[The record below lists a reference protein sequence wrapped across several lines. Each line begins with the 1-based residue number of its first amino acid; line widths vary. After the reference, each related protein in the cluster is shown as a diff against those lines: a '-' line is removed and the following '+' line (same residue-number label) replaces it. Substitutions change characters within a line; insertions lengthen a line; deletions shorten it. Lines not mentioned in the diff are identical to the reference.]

1 MANAPSSPA
10 ASLIADQY
18 AVDIARPYPAM
29 AGLAA
34 FPVIDQ
40 RTGRTDLMAAQVQRH
55 LPPRPWALQA
65 LAVPVEGLL
74 TPLAHGSAPA
84 PGGAEAYYVVHE
96 APPGPSLQARLRP
109 WPEAELLEH
118 VVRPV
123 ALVLDQL
130 QTRGVTHRG
139 IRLDNV
145 FQAHP
150 GHPVVVGPAW
160 ATPPAMAQPALFEPP
175 YSIMCLPAGRG
186 DGTIADDVYA
196 LGVVLL
202 CLALGRVPLA
212 HLDDTAIL
220 RRKLELGSFA
230 ALAGEERLPSAI
242 ADLVRGMLAED
253 PEHRPPPSLLLDPA
267 SARGRRVAARP
278 PRRAQRPLSV
288 AGLDVWGARAL
299 AYAAAINPEQG
310 MAALRDG
317 SVVQWLRRGVGDA
330 LLGARL
336 EDLIRHRAL
345 NAPAEDPHGDA
356 MLLARA
362 IAILDPLAPM
372 CWRGMVL
379 WPDGI
384 GTALAAAR
392 DPKAD
397 ADAAARVEE
406 IVALEVAA
414 NWSIVRPERC
424 DLTLLRVEARRQ
436 HTWLQIRE
444 PARGA
449 ARLTYLLNPLLP
461 CASPLLRGRW
471 VTRLAELLPAL
482 EQASVNVDRK
492 QAGPMDAD
500 IAAFIAARSE
510 RRLDTELTALASD
523 PDGDAA
529 FLAQL
534 RLLAQLQHR
543 FKARACPG
551 LGGWL
556 SERAGPAL
564 AAWHNRER
572 RAAVAERLQAFAQA
586 GALPQMLTLLDDPVG
601 RNADVREAQ
610 RVAAEI
616 RRIDAELAQLA
627 AGAAE
632 RAVIAGRL
640 GQEIAAGIG
649 LAALAAV
656 IVVAALS

>member
-1 MANAPSSPA
+1 
-10 ASLIADQY
+10 
-18 AVDIARPYPAM
+18 VDIARPYPAM
-29 AGLAA
+29 AGLAS

-40 RTGRTDLMAAQVQRH
+40 RTGRTDLMAVQVQRH
-55 LPPRPWALQA
+55 LPPRLRTLQV
-65 LAVPVEGLL
+65 LSVPIEGLL

-84 PGGAEAYYVVHE
+84 PGGAEAYYVIHE
-96 APPGPSLQARLRP
+96 APPGPSLLAGLRP
-109 WPEAELLEH
+109 WPETELLEH

-150 GHPVVVGPAW
+150 GHPVVVGAAW

-175 YSIMCLPAGRG
+175 YSVMCLPAGRG
-186 DGTIADDVYA
+186 EGGIADDVYA

-212 HLDDTAIL
+212 HLDDEAIL

-230 ALAGEERLPSAI
+230 ALAGEERLPSTV

-288 AGLDVWGARAL
+288 AGMDVWGARAL
-299 AYAAAINPEQG
+299 AYAAATNPEQG
-310 MAALRDG
+310 MAALLDG
-317 SVVQWLRRGVGDA
+317 SVVQWLRRGVGDG

-336 EDLIRHRAL
+336 EDLIRHRTHG
-345 NAPAEDPHGDA
+345 APAEDPRGDA
-356 MLLARA
+356 TLLTRA

-372 CWRGMVL
+372 CWRGMAL
-379 WPDGI
+379 WPDGV
-384 GTALAAAR
+384 GTLLAAAQ
-392 DPKAD
+392 DPSAD
-397 ADAAARVEE
+397 ADVAARVEE
-406 IVALEVAA
+406 IIALEVAA
-414 NWSIVRPERC
+414 NWAVVRPERC
-424 DLTLLRVEARRQ
+424 DFTVLRVEARQQ
-436 HTWLQIRE
+436 HAWLQVRE
-444 PARGA
+444 PARGV

-471 VTRLAELLPAL
+471 VARLAELLPAL
-482 EQASVNVDRK
+482 EQVSASMDRK
-492 QAGPMDAD
+492 QVGPVDAH

-523 PDGDAA
+523 PEGDAG

-534 RLLAQLQHR
+534 RLLAQLQPR
-543 FKARACPG
+543 SQARTFPG
-551 LGGWL
+551 LAGWL
-556 SERAGPAL
+556 AERAGPAL

-572 RAAVAERLQAFAQA
+572 RAAVAERLQALAQT
-586 GALPQMLTLLDDPVG
+586 GAMPQMLTLLEDPVG
-601 RNADVREAQ
+601 RRVDDREAQ
-610 RVAAEI
+610 RAAGEI
-616 RRIDAELAQLA
+616 RRIDAELAHLA
-627 AGAAE
+627 AGGAE
-632 RAVIAGRL
+632 RAVVAGRL

-656 IVVAALS
+656 LVVAALG